1 MSALAHQVFVTGQ
14 IPQSGPLPDGSR
26 RLRGAASQVRGF

>member
-26 RLRGAASQVRGF
+26 RLGGRASHLRGF